1 MVSDTLI
8 DFLMY
13 FCYSMIDLL
22 ILWVIIWHKE
32 SLIDYMTDF
41 LAQGSVPS
49 VWLHILWLVTPK
61 LATWKRNWRPGVTM
75 ILYLMRLTF
84 RLKGFS
90 SIFHYDRLLL
100 AQIARLMTRWCST
113 NSIEEWLGVF
123 IMLLLHHL
131 ARGPQDGLAKMTLR
145 PNRCCD
151 SHSHSSLNASTPRN
165 FTLTDSLGSRTFQE
179 RYLGASD
186 TVNRGHCGGEVNRL
200 TQSAIKLHGDIRTRL
215 WYYAN
220 GTRVYGL
227 NWTAGHLPNR

>member
-1 MVSDTLI
+1 
-8 DFLMY
+8 
-13 FCYSMIDLL
+13 MIDLL

-100 AQIARLMTRWCST
+100 SQIARLMIRWCST

-131 ARGPQDGLAKMTLR
+131 ARGCRT
-145 PNRCCD
+145 D
-151 SHSHSSLNASTPRN
+151 SQKWLSDPMNVVTHIPHSSLNASTPRN
-165 FTLTDSLGSRTFQE
+165 FTLTDSLGFRTFQE

-186 TVNRGHCGGEVNRL
+186 TVNRL
-200 TQSAIKLHGDIRTRL
+200 TPIDAKCH
-215 WYYAN
+215 
-220 GTRVYGL
+220 
-227 NWTAGHLPNR
+227 

>member
-1 MVSDTLI
+1 M
-8 DFLMY
+8 
-13 FCYSMIDLL
+13 
-22 ILWVIIWHKE
+22 LWVIIWHKE

-100 AQIARLMTRWCST
+100 SQIARLMTRWCST

-151 SHSHSSLNASTPRN
+151 SHSPFQFERFNATKLHINWLPR
-165 FTLTDSLGSRTFQE
+165 FQDVSGKVSRGQWYRESRTL
-179 RYLGASD
+179 RRRS
-186 TVNRGHCGGEVNRL
+186 
-200 TQSAIKLHGDIRTRL
+200 
-215 WYYAN
+215 
-220 GTRVYGL
+220 
-227 NWTAGHLPNR
+227 